1 MNRRDRI
8 RPKMADLSRA
18 VRLTI
23 PFLRMA
29 AIEVRRIAD
38 GAPEVAER
46 LRIVAD
52 QLDAEADDLSR
63 LPKAPG

>member
-1 MNRRDRI
+1 
-8 RPKMADLSRA
+8 
-18 VRLTI
+18 
-23 PFLRMA
+23 MA

-63 LPKAPG
+63 PAKAPD